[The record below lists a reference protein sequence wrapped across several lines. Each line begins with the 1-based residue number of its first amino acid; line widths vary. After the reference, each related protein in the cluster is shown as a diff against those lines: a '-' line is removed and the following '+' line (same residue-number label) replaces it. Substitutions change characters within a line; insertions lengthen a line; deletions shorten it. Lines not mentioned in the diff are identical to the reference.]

1 MQFKNLP
8 YWHSNTE
15 PLSIP
20 VTYIPKK
27 IDVAIVGGGYTGL
40 ATALHLLRAGK
51 SVVLFD
57 AMKLGDGASGKNGGM
72 VGPSLHKLGLEGLT
86 RAYGKQ
92 KAINILQE
100 GLNAIKYFQDFI
112 IIARIR

>member
-15 PLSIP
+15 PLTIP
-20 VTYIPKK
+20 LTYIPKK

-72 VGPSLHKLGLEGLT
+72 VGPDRKST
-86 RAYGKQ
+86 R
-92 KAINILQE
+92 
-100 GLNAIKYFQDFI
+100 LNSSH
-112 IIARIR
+112 